1 MEDLG
6 ANHVNDG
13 RNPEVRSVPT
23 FVTDPPDQRVVR
35 RPMRPLIGTSWKMH
49 LTASQAVQYLQTL
62 RPLVAD
68 LTDRDLF
75 VLPAYPAIPIAREQ
89 LDGSNIAWGAQ
100 DVHPEDWGAHTG
112 DVSAPMLAD
121 LGCRYVEVGHSE
133 RRREH
138 GETTDVVARKIA
150 AVARW
155 RMTPILS
162 IGDQHRHG
170 PQAALAELMPSL
182 ERLLAGLPRESLG
195 DLVIAYEPAWA
206 IGEGAAPA
214 SPEEVGA
221 VLRELRASPLLK
233 GVEASGV
240 RLIYGGSVDQSIA
253 EEMLS
258 QPCVDGLF
266 IGRQGL
272 DPYTFAALART
283 ACCMSHSEP

>member
-1 MEDLG
+1 M
-6 ANHVNDG
+6 N
-13 RNPEVRSVPT
+13 
-23 FVTDPPDQRVVR
+23 
-35 RPMRPLIGTSWKMH
+35 

-75 VLPAYPAIPIAREQ
+75 VLPSYPAIAVAREQ

-155 RMTPILS
+155 DMTPILS
-162 IGDQHRHG
+162 IGDQHHHG
-170 PQAALAELMPSL
+170 LQAALAEVVPRL
-182 ERLLAGLPRESLG
+182 ERSAGRPPAESLSG
-195 DLVIAYEPAWA
+195 LVIAYEPAWA

-221 VLRELRASPLLK
+221 VLRELPR
-233 GVEASGV
+233 
-240 RLIYGGSVDQSIA
+240 
-253 EEMLS
+253 
-258 QPCVDGLF
+258 
-266 IGRQGL
+266 
-272 DPYTFAALART
+272 FAALAGG
-283 ACCMSHSEP
+283 

>member
-1 MEDLG
+1 M
-6 ANHVNDG
+6 
-13 RNPEVRSVPT
+13 PT
-23 FVTDPPDQRVVR
+23 LVTEPTAQRVAR
-35 RPMRPLIGTSWKMH
+35 QPTRPLIGTSWKMH

-75 VLPAYPAIPIAREQ
+75 VLPSYPAIPAAREQ

-138 GETTDVVARKIA
+138 GETMDLVVRKVA

-155 RMTPILS
+155 GMTPILS
-162 IGDQHRHG
+162 IGDQHHHG
-170 PQAALAELMPSL
+170 PQAAMAELVPSF
-182 ERLLAGLPRESLG
+182 ERVLAGLPREVLSG
-195 DLVIAYEPAWA
+195 LVIAYEPAWA

-214 SPEEVGA
+214 SPEEVGS
-221 VLRELRASPLLK
+221 VLRELRAWLLLQ
-233 GVEASGV
+233 GLGASGV
-240 RLIYGGSVDQSIA
+240 RLIYGGSVDLSMA
-253 EEMLS
+253 EKMLG

-266 IGRQGL
+266 IGRRGL
-272 DPYTFAALART
+272 DPHTFAALAHTPCR
-283 ACCMSHSEP
+283 MSHRKP